1 MQEEKRGDGS
11 PSYRDTIIVSLWR
24 QTDLSNMTHH
34 TAMEKQFWGRLL
46 AGSSDGC
53 DESEPWHMCFI

>member
-34 TAMEKQFWGRLL
+34 TAMEKQFWGRQAPSRVLRWL
-46 AGSSDGC
+46 
-53 DESEPWHMCFI
+53 